1 MRLILL
7 FISIVAALFKLGG
20 EPEVVVNEPP
30 YARVVLNDNAT
41 LETYEYAQGD
51 TVLVV
56 LTVCAP
62 ECSSCA
68 RIYNKEGSYHHPTL
82 CVRLPDSHDRRQSS
96 CLERQR
102 YLGILIFQKL
112 IEFFGDTLV
121 RQLIA
126 DLHV

>member
-68 RIYNKEGSYHHPTL
+68 RIYNKEGEV
-82 CVRLPDSHDRRQSS
+82 VRTITPPFESVFPIAMIEDSIPVWKDN
-96 CLERQR
+96 
-102 YLGILIFQKL
+102 
-112 IEFFGDTLV
+112 DTWEY
-121 RQLIA
+121 
-126 DLHV
+126 